1 MTDERPRP
9 VGRYR
14 WWICGLLFAATAFN
28 YVDRQTIG
36 VLKPTLQ
43 AELGWT
49 ETSYADI
56 VFWFQCAYAIGYL
69 AFGPII
75 DRIGARL
82 GYAIAFSMWT
92 LAHIGHGFVHSVTQF
107 AIARFALG
115 LGEAGSFPASLKA
128 VSEWFPAKER
138 ALAVGVFNAGS
149 NVGAIVTPLV
159 VPAITLAW
167 GWRAAFVITGLF
179 TSVWVVA
186 WVAMYRSPGI
196 HKRVSAAELAYIRA
210 GDEAEVELAAAGD
223 GRGPSAAEAAGAVVG
238 TAGAAAEATAVVA
251 GTAGAAAEATAVVA
265 GTAGAAAAASVSWLK
280 LLHLRQ
286 TWAYIVGKF
295 LTDPIWWL
303 YLFWLPDFLSKRYNL
318 DLKSFGPPLVAI
330 YLLSD
335 IGSVAGGWS
344 SSRLMKRGRTA
355 NFGRKATMLVC
366 AIAVVPIV
374 LAQFVSHLWVAVAII
389 GLATAAHQAWSA
401 NLMTL
406 PSDMFPRAAVGS
418 VVGLGGM
425 AGAVGGMLMSKY
437 NGYIL
442 DAFGSYQPIFALAAG
457 AYLLAIAL
465 IHGLSPRLTRA
476 SEAEVG
482 GAG

>member
-115 LGEAGSFPASLKA
+115 LGESGSFPASLKA

-179 TSVWVVA
+179 TSVWVFA
-186 WVAMYRSPGI
+186 WVAMYRSPGV

-210 GDEAEVELAAAGD
+210 GDGADVELAARVD
-223 GRGPSAAEAAGAVVG
+223 GRGPAPVGAAGAV
-238 TAGAAAEATAVVA
+238 AS
-251 GTAGAAAEATAVVA
+251 
-265 GTAGAAAAASVSWLK
+265 ASVSWRK

-286 TWAYIVGKF
+286 TWAYILGKF

-303 YLFWLPDFLSKRYNL
+303 YLFWLPDFLSKRYSL

-330 YLLSD
+330 YLFSD
-335 IGSVAGGWS
+335 IGSVVGGWV

-442 DAFGSYQPIFALAAG
+442 DAFGSYQPIFALAGG

-465 IHGLSPRLTRA
+465 IHGLSPRLTPA
-476 SEAEVG
+476 TAAEVG
-482 GAG
+482 AGG

>member
-1 MTDERPRP
+1 MNGEAPPPR

-14 WWICGLLFAATAFN
+14 WVICALLFAATAIN

-43 AELGWT
+43 AELKWT
-49 ETSYADI
+49 ESSYADI

-82 GYAIAFSMWT
+82 GYAIAFTVWT
-92 LAHIGHGFVHSVTQF
+92 VSHIAHGFVHTITQF
-107 AIARFALG
+107 ALVRFTLG
-115 LGEAGSFPASLKA
+115 LGESGGFPSSLKA
-128 VSEWFPAKER
+128 VSEWFPQQER

-149 NVGAIVTPLV
+149 NIGAIVTPLV

-167 GWRAAFVITGLF
+167 GWRAAFVATGVVTF
-179 TSVWVVA
+179 VWLIA
-186 WVAMYRSPGI
+186 WLAMYRSPAF
-196 HKRVSAAELAYIRA
+196 HQRVTPEELSYIRA
-210 GDEAEVELAAAGD
+210 GDAPV
-223 GRGPSAAEAAGAVVG
+223 
-238 TAGAAAEATAVVA
+238 T
-251 GTAGAAAEATAVVA
+251 
-265 GTAGAAAAASVSWLK
+265 AASVSWLK
-280 LLHLRQ
+280 LLRLRE
-286 TWAYIVGKF
+286 TWAYALGKF

-330 YLLSD
+330 YLMSD
-335 IGSVAGGWS
+335 VGSVVGGWGS
-344 SSRLMKRGRTA
+344 SKLMKSGRTA
-355 NFGRKATMLVC
+355 NVARKITMLIC
-366 AIAVVPIV
+366 ALLVTPIV
-374 LAQFVSHLWVAVAII
+374 VAQFVGQLWGAVAII

-406 PSDMFPRAAVGS
+406 PSDMFPRVAVGS
-418 VVGLGGM
+418 VVGIGGM

-442 DAFGSYQPIFALAAG
+442 DVFGSYQPIFALACG
-457 AYLLAIAL
+457 AYIVGIAV
-465 IHGLSPRLTRA
+465 IHWLSPRLTRV
-476 SEAEVG
+476 SEAAVT
-482 GAG
+482 